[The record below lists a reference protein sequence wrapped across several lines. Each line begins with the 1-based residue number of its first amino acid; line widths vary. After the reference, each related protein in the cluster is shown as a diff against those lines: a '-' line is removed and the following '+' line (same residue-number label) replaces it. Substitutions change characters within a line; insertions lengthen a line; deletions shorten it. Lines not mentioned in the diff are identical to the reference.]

1 LETKKNFYND
11 FPPARMLLRACCWVA
26 ALGFSDA
33 EGNFSII
40 FYKNK
45 APPGNSSPQAAGGPL
60 GTKPSRA

>member
-45 APPGNSSPQAAGGPL
+45 APPGKLRYPGL
-60 GTKPSRA
+60 GWLCLTPVCL